1 MSEMI
6 PDALQGLSAL
16 LAATSAAGLA
26 AGAFA
31 IRRRGTQP
39 GASFATAAAALAA
52 ANARWVPG
60 IRLAQIEGWLRKA
73 GCPRDLGAGE
83 LVLAMQVGA
92 ASLLAVGVG
101 LSVWLG
107 LGAGVCLLCAV
118 AGAGFPLLWLRDQV
132 RARHRA
138 LARALPY
145 GLDLL
150 TLSVEA
156 GLDFPAALAKVVDK
170 GRSGPLADEL
180 SVVLKELRLG
190 KTREEALRNLGR
202 RVDLPALTSF
212 VQALVHAD
220 RMGTP
225 LGKVLRILSTHLR
238 IERSQRAEKL
248 ANEAPVKLL
257 LPLVLFIFPTLFLM
271 LFGPLGHHVLLDGSF

>member
-1 MSEMI
+1 MSQI
-6 PDALQGLSAL
+6 VPDALQALAAL
-16 LAATSAAGLA
+16 LAATSAAALA
-26 AGAFA
+26 GGALA
-31 IRRRGTQP
+31 IRRRGNRP
-39 GASFATAAAALAA
+39 AGSLATAAAALAA
-52 ANARWVPG
+52 ANERWVPAV
-60 IRLAQIEGWLRKA
+60 RLAQIEGWLRKA
-73 GCPRDLGAGE
+73 GCPRELGPGE
-83 LVLAMQVGA
+83 LLLSMQVGA
-92 ASLLAVGVG
+92 ALLLALGLG
-101 LSVWLG
+101 LSVWLR
-107 LGAGVCLLCAV
+107 LGAGACLLCAL
-118 AGAGFPLLWLRDQV
+118 AGAGYPLLWLRDRV

-138 LARALPY
+138 VARALPY

-156 GLDFPAALAKVVDK
+156 GLDFPAALAKVVEK
-170 GRSGPLADEL
+170 GRSGPLAEEL

-190 KTREEALRNLGR
+190 KTREEALRNLAR

-225 LGKVLRILSTHLR
+225 LGKVLRILSTQLR

-257 LPLVLFIFPTLFLM
+257 LPLVFFIFPTLFLM